1 MIAIRIGAIIIEAVL
16 IAILVKLINKMR
28 KRGKEYAED

>member
-28 KRGKEYAED
+28 KSAKEYAED